1 MLESLVNGEIS
12 ELVPVTDRGLA
23 YGDGIFETVAV
34 FHGRPRWWQDHMDRL
49 AVSCERLALKCPA
62 QTILLNEVQTVAAGQ
77 ARCVVKIILTRGSG
91 LRGYSPDGAGEPT
104 RVVVAYPWPDT
115 APYEGRGVRARTCEL
130 RLGLQPRL
138 GGMKHLNRL
147 EQVLASAELTAMH
160 AEEGILLDHEGFLI
174 SAISSN
180 IFLVSE
186 QQLLTPRLDR
196 CGVRGV
202 VRGRIV
208 KEFKSR
214 CELRRV
220 SLDML
225 SEADEVFL
233 CNTIRGIVPL
243 LSLDEHEFTPG
254 PVTRELQEWMAASG
268 ACP

>member
-1 MLESLVNGEIS
+1 MFESLVNGEIS
-12 ELVPVTDRGLA
+12 ALVPVSDRGLA
-23 YGDGIFETVAV
+23 YGDGVFETLAV
-34 FHGRPRWWQDHMDRL
+34 FNGRPRWWQDHMDRL
-49 AVSCERLALKCPA
+49 AVACERLALKCPP
-62 QTILLNEVQTVAAGQ
+62 QTILLNEVQTVSLGQ

-91 LRGYSPDGAGEPT
+91 LRGYSPGAQEPT
-104 RVVVAYPWPDT
+104 RIVTAHPWPDS
-115 APYEGRGVRARTCEL
+115 APYTGRGVRTRICEL
-130 RLGLQPRL
+130 RLGLQPVL

-147 EQVLASAELTAMH
+147 EQVMAAAELAGSD
-160 AEEGILLDHEGFLI
+160 AEEGILLDHEEFLI

-225 SEADEVFL
+225 PETDEVFL
-233 CNTIRGIVPL
+233 SNTIRGIVPV
-243 LSLDEHEFTPG
+243 LSIDAHEFVPG
-254 PVTRELQEWMAASG
+254 PVTRELQEWMTEAGSR
-268 ACP
+268 P